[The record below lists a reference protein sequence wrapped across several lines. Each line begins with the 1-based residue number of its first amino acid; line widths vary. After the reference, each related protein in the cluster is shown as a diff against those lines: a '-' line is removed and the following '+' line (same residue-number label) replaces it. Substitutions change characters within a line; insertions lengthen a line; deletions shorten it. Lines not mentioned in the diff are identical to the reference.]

1 MSFRFL
7 VPTLR
12 AGNRKRGAFERG
24 KRTVLL
30 CKIAFVALQGMET
43 KRLKKVLFVSYPRG
57 RNLFKGATVRR
68 CGVSRRSFVSGGFGF
83 TAQGWRKTETRGV
96 MSGLSSVYANV

>member
-7 VPTLR
+7 VSTLR

-24 KRTVLL
+24 KWAVLL
-30 CKIAFVALQGMET
+30 CKIEVATLQGMET

-68 CGVSRRSFVSGGFGF
+68 
-83 TAQGWRKTETRGV
+83 
-96 MSGLSSVYANV
+96 